1 MREPTNKQKA
11 FVREYVIDLNATQGA
26 IRAGYKPRRAKE
38 TGYKLTHN
46 SALKGLIQQKL
57 TAREKKTGIDAE
69 FVLTSLK
76 SIANK
81 CMQLEPVLDK
91 DGNNIGEYRFNSTGS
106 IRALEL
112 LGKNLG
118 LFTER
123 IETTNI
129 NINSDI
135 SKMSDIEIQLE
146 LKNLE
151 VELKKVE
158 EGE

>member
-26 IRAGYKPRRAKE
+26 IRAGYKPHRAKE
-38 TGYKLTHN
+38 MGYKLTHN
-46 SALKGLIQQKL
+46 STLKGLIALKL
-57 TAREKKTGIDAE
+57 QAREKKTGIDAE

-76 SIANK
+76 DIANK
-81 CMQLEPVLDK
+81 CMRLEPVLDNRGK
-91 DGNNIGEYRFNSTGS
+91 PIGEYRFNATGS

-112 LGKNLG
+112 LGKTLG
-118 LFTER
+118 LFTEK

-129 NINSDI
+129 NINSNI
-135 SKMSDIEIQLE
+135 SKMTDIEIQAE

-151 VELKKVE
+151 VELKKVD
-158 EGE
+158 GGK